1 MHSDEPCALAAMIEF
16 LYTAT
21 YTLNPALP
29 ALLTHAKVYAIADKY
44 CLPHL
49 QYLAT
54 SYFLTAADQLNTSS
68 LGNTNSSNTK
78 VTAEQEALRLDFL
91 AAVQYLYTETPAPS
105 LDDVNF
111 TAETSLPLPLQAH
124 AVSIAKQHAEAFF
137 RPAIA
142 GAAVYKSAK
151 QLLHDYPEFAVD
163 MALAAYGL
171 ATGSRHSGTPEAK
184 SMVPALSGGTNSTG
198 PRDR

>member
-1 MHSDEPCALAAMIEF
+1 MPSDEPCALAAMIEF

-21 YTLNPALP
+21 YTLSPALP

-54 SYFLTAADQLNTSS
+54 SHFLTAADQLDTTSLS
-68 LGNTNSSNTK
+68 K

-91 AAVQYLYTETPAPS
+91 AAMQYLYTEMPS
-105 LDDVNF
+105 PSMDDLDL
-111 TAETSLPLPLQAH
+111 TLETSLPLPLQAH

-137 RPAIA
+137 RPASA
-142 GAAVYKSAK
+142 GPMVYKSAK
-151 QLLHDYPEFAVD
+151 QLLLDYPEFAVD
-163 MALAAYGL
+163 MALATYGL
-171 ATGSRHSGTPEAK
+171 AAGRSHSGTQETK
-184 SMVPALSGGTNSTG
+184 SMVPPLASRTDSTG
-198 PRDR
+198 SSDR

>member
-16 LYTAT
+16 LYTTT
-21 YTLNPALP
+21 YTLNETLP

-54 SYFLTAADQLNTSS
+54 SYFLIAADQLTTSS
-68 LGNTNSSNTK
+68 LSNTNRSDASCA
-78 VTAEQEALRLDFL
+78 AEQEALRLDFL

-105 LDDVNF
+105 LDDVDF
-111 TAETSLPLPLQAH
+111 TSETSLSLPLQAH
-124 AVSIAKQHAEAFF
+124 AVSIAKQYAEAFF
-137 RPAIA
+137 RPAVA

-171 ATGSRHSGTPEAK
+171 TTGNSHVVSQPGKSTMSSLTHSTSSTGSS
-184 SMVPALSGGTNSTG
+184 
-198 PRDR
+198 DR

>member
-21 YTLNPALP
+21 YTLSPTLP

-54 SYFLTAADQLNTSS
+54 SYFLTAADQLDTSS
-68 LGNTNSSNTK
+68 LSTTK
-78 VTAEQEALRLDFL
+78 SPDAEAIARQEALRLDFI
-91 AAVQYLYTETPAPS
+91 AAVQYLYTETPSPS
-105 LDDVNF
+105 LDDLDLGS
-111 TAETSLPLPLQAH
+111 ETSLPLPLQAH

-137 RPAIA
+137 RPASA
-142 GAAVYKSAK
+142 GVAVYSAAK

-171 ATGSRHSGTPEAK
+171 AAGSRHGGTSEVQ
-184 SMVPALSGGTNSTG
+184 SMVPTLASRTSSTG
-198 PRDR
+198 SSDR